1 MSQFAFVFPGQ
12 GSQFVGMGKGL
23 SKFAEAKEV
32 FQAADDALGESL
44 SKLCFE
50 GPEEALRR
58 TANTQP
64 AILAV
69 SMAAH
74 AVLAKRVPPPSV
86 ASGHSLGEYSALVT
100 AGAMAVGEAIRAV
113 RIRGQLM
120 QEAVPEGVGA
130 MAAVLGLAA
139 ETVEAV
145 CAQVAEGQVLSAANY
160 NSPEQTVI
168 AGHAEAV
175 QRAEPKLK
183 EAGARRVM
191 RLPVSAPFHCALMD
205 PIKPRLAEVLRR
217 IEFKPLKFP
226 VISNVE
232 ATANREAQRVLPL
245 LLDQVSRPVR
255 WTDCVLEIERRG
267 IKTVVEVGP
276 GKVLSGLVKRVSN
289 SFTVWNV
296 EDEKSL
302 EHFLNGAKAVG

>member
-1 MSQFAFVFPGQ
+1 MSEAAFVFPGQ

-23 SKFAEAKEV
+23 SKFVEARDV
-32 FQAADDALGESL
+32 FEAADEALGENL

-64 AILAV
+64 ALLAV
-69 SMAAH
+69 SMAAY
-74 AVLAKRVPPPSV
+74 AVLAKRVPLPAV
-86 ASGHSLGEYSALVT
+86 ACGHSLGEYSALT
-100 AGAMAVGEAIRAV
+100 AAGAMAVGEAIRAV
-113 RIRGQLM
+113 RRRGQLM
-120 QEAVPEGVGA
+120 QQAVPEGVGA
-130 MAAVLGLAA
+130 MAAVLGLAP
-139 ETVEAV
+139 ETVESV
-145 CAQVAEGQVLSAANY
+145 CEQVADGQVLAPANY

-175 QRAEPKLK
+175 QRAEPKFK
-183 EAGARRVM
+183 DAGARRVL

-205 PIKPRLAEVLRR
+205 PIKPDLAEVLRR
-217 IEFKPLKFP
+217 IEFKPLRFP

-232 ATANREAQRVLPL
+232 ATANSEPQRLLPL
-245 LLDQVSRPVR
+245 LIEQVSRPVR
-255 WTDCVLEIERRG
+255 WTDCVLEIERQG
-267 IKTVVEVGP
+267 IKTMVEVGP
-276 GKVLSGLVKRVSN
+276 GKVLSGLVKRVSK

-302 EHFLNGAKAVG
+302 EQFLKGAEVVG